1 MRDKIKAP
9 NFYKTVPAYLL
20 HGQVRLKVM
29 AGVVVV
35 TLVALA
41 AFDIGAMAIM
51 RRSLLGQTDGTLDGA
66 LQVAQSK
73 FCAELDDP
81 AAGTSPATSPSGGA
95 ATGSAG
101 GATGG
106 TAGGTAGGKA
116 GGIVGCK
123 VTSQVT
129 VPAGGA
135 RPRLLPGRPSFL
147 PVGAFNIIY
156 VKESGGQVPIQA
168 GVAGGQQGDVWMLSP
183 AAVALAASPGLH
195 NVTVNGTGNG
205 AGALVAGVQV
215 RAASAKVA
223 GGTLVVSTPLSQVD
237 QTINDIGV
245 VVAAGSGLVVLL
257 IAAGVYLV
265 LRRGLRP
272 IEVMAAQADRI
283 TAGDLTQRVTLHHP
297 RSEVGRL
304 GTALNGMLARI
315 EASVAERAAGERH
328 MRRFFADAS
337 HELRTPLASL
347 RANAELYNLGAVPGG
362 CELDEV
368 MRRITLEARRMSR
381 LVDDMFRL
389 ARLGAQPAQ
398 AKEPVDLSTLVASC
412 ADRAR
417 VAEPDRA
424 WRVQV
429 APGLWCAGDEELLR
443 RAIDNLVTNV
453 RVHTPGTAT
462 GTISA
467 AVCGDGGRVA
477 VEVSDDGPG
486 VPEDKLPRIFERFYR
501 AGAVPRP
508 GSGLGLAIAGE
519 IAVAHGGC
527 ATAAP
532 NTPAGLRV
540 TIEVP
545 RMPAPELPAPE
556 QPASAAESLVSDSP

>member
-66 LQVAQSK
+66 LQAAQSK
-73 FCAELDDP
+73 FCGALDDP
-81 AAGTSPATSPSGGA
+81 AAGTSPATSPSGGVA
-95 ATGSAG
+95 SGSAG

-106 TAGGTAGGKA
+106 PAGGKPS
-116 GGIVGCK
+116 GIVGCQVSGK
-123 VTSQVT
+123 VT

-135 RPRLLPGRPSFL
+135 QPKLRPGRPFL
-147 PVGAFNIIY
+147 VPFGTFSIIY
-156 VKESGGQVPIQA
+156 VKQSGGQVPIQA
-168 GVAGGQQGDVWMLSP
+168 GVTSGQQGDVWMLSP
-183 AAVALAASPGLH
+183 AAAALAASPGVH
-195 NVTVNGTGNG
+195 NVTVKVNGSGTGNG
-205 AGALVAGVQV
+205 SGALVAGVQV
-215 RAASAKVA
+215 RAVSAKVA

-237 QTINDIGV
+237 QTIDDIGV

-347 RANAELYNLGAVPGG
+347 RANAEMYHLGVVPGG
-362 CELDEV
+362 PGLDEV

-398 AKEPVDLSTLVASC
+398 AKEPVDLTTLVESC

-501 AGAVPRP
+501 AGAGTRP
-508 GSGLGLAIAGE
+508 GSGLGLAIASE

-532 NTPAGLRV
+532 NAPAGLRV

-545 RMPAPELPAPE
+545 RMPVPELPAPD
-556 QPASAAESLVSDSP
+556 AEVLATG

>member
-73 FCAELDDP
+73 FCGELDDP
-81 AAGTSPATSPSGGA
+81 GAGTSPVTSPSGGTA
-95 ATGSAG
+95 SGSAS

-106 TAGGTAGGKA
+106 PAGGNAGS
-116 GGIVGCK
+116 IVGCQ
-123 VTSQVT
+123 VSRQVT
-129 VPAGGA
+129 VPAGSA
-135 RPRLLPGRPSFL
+135 PASRPSVRPFV
-147 PVGAFNIIY
+147 PVGTFSIIY
-156 VKESGGQVPIQA
+156 VKQSGGQVPIQI
-168 GVAGGQQGDVWMLSP
+168 GVTSGQQDAMWMLPS
-183 AAVALAASPGLH
+183 AAVALAASPGVH
-195 NVTVNGTGNG
+195 NVTVNGAGTGS
-205 AGALVAGVQV
+205 GALVAGVQV
-215 RAASAKVA
+215 RAVSAKVA

-237 QTINDIGV
+237 QTIDDIGV

-398 AKEPVDLSTLVASC
+398 AKEPVDLTTLVESC

-462 GTISA
+462 GTVSA
-467 AVCGDGGRVA
+467 AVSGDGARVA

-501 AGAVPRP
+501 AGAGTRP
-508 GSGLGLAIAGE
+508 GSGLGLAIVSE

-532 NTPAGLRV
+532 NAPAGLRV

-545 RMPAPELPAPE
+545 RTPAPELPAPDTE
-556 QPASAAESLVSDSP
+556 VLATG

>member
-51 RRSLLGQTDGTLDGA
+51 RGSLLGQTDGTLDGA

-73 FCAELDDP
+73 FCGELDDP
-81 AAGTSPATSPSGGA
+81 AAGTSPVTSPSGGA
-95 ATGSAG
+95 ASGLAS

-106 TAGGTAGGKA
+106 TTGGKA
-116 GGIVGCK
+116 GGIVGCQ
-123 VTSQVT
+123 VSGQVT

-135 RPRLLPGRPSFL
+135 RPRPLPAHPSFV
-147 PVGAFNIIY
+147 PVGAFSIVY
-156 VKESGGQVPIQA
+156 VEQSGGQVPIQI
-168 GVAGGQQGDVWMLSP
+168 GVTSGQQDAVWMLPS
-183 AAVALAASPGLH
+183 AAVALAASPGAH
-195 NVTVNGTGNG
+195 NVTVNGSGAGNG
-205 AGALVAGVQV
+205 GGALVEGVQV
-215 RAASAKVA
+215 RAMSAKVA

-237 QTINDIGV
+237 QTIDDIGV

-398 AKEPVDLSTLVASC
+398 AKEPVDLTTLVESC

-429 APGLWCAGDEELLR
+429 APELWCAGDEELLR

-462 GTISA
+462 GTVSA

-501 AGAVPRP
+501 AGAGTRP
-508 GSGLGLAIAGE
+508 GSGLGLAIVSE

-532 NTPAGLRV
+532 NASAGLRV

-545 RMPAPELPAPE
+545 RMPVPELPAPD
-556 QPASAAESLVSDSP
+556 AEVLATG

>member
-1 MRDKIKAP
+1 MRHTIKAP
-9 NFYKTVPAYLL
+9 RFYKKVLAYLL

-29 AGVVVV
+29 AGVVAV
-35 TLVALA
+35 TLAALA
-41 AFDIGAMAIM
+41 AFDLGAMAVM
-51 RRSLLGQTDGTLDGA
+51 RGSLLGQTDGVLVGA
-66 LQVAQSK
+66 LQAAQSK
-73 FCAELDDP
+73 LCAEQSLP
-81 AAGTSPATSPSGGA
+81 
-95 ATGSAG
+95 
-101 GATGG
+101 
-106 TAGGTAGGKA
+106 
-116 GGIVGCK
+116 GIF
-123 VTSQVT
+123 
-129 VPAGGA
+129 PAGGA
-135 RPRLLPGRPSFL
+135 ASSSGGSSASGAAGGKTGSGPGPIISCQASGEVKSRAGGGPVKLPPAG
-147 PVGAFNIIY
+147 PVFISVSNFSIIY
-156 VKESGGQVPIQA
+156 LKPGGGQVPIQV
-168 GVAGGQQGDVWMLSP
+168 GLTNGQPGNGLWTLSQ
-183 AAVALAASPGLH
+183 AAALLAATPGAH
-195 NVTVNGTGNG
+195 TVVSGGTGG
-205 AGALVAGVQV
+205 PGVSEQV
-215 RAASAKVA
+215 RAVSAKVA
-223 GGTLVVSTPLSQVD
+223 GGTLVASTPLSQVD
-237 QTINDIGV
+237 QIIDDIGM

-272 IEVMAAQADRI
+272 IEAMAAQADRI
-283 TAGDLTQRVTLHHP
+283 TAGDLTQRVTSHHP

-315 EASVAERAAGERH
+315 EASVEERAAGERH

-362 CELDEV
+362 PELDEV

-389 ARLGAQPAQ
+389 ARLGAQPTQ
-398 AKEPVDLSTLVASC
+398 AKEPVDLTALVESC

-424 WRVQV
+424 WRVRV
-429 APGLWCAGDEELLR
+429 APGLWCVGDEELLR

-453 RVHTPGTAT
+453 RVHTPRTAI

-467 AVCGDGGRVA
+467 ALRGDGGQVA

-501 AGAVPRP
+501 AGSASRP
-508 GSGLGLAIAGE
+508 GSGLGLAIVSE

-532 NTPAGLRV
+532 NVPVGLRV
-540 TIEVP
+540 SLGLP
-545 RMPAPELPAPE
+545 RMPAPDGEVLDGA
-556 QPASAAESLVSDSP
+556 ATVITGRTSGSAAPGPG